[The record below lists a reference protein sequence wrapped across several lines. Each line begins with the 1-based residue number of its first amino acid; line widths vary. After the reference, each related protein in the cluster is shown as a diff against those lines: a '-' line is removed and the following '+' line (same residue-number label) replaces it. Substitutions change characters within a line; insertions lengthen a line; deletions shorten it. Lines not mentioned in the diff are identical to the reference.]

1 MPNGI
6 SMTERGALITGC
18 GKSDGMGQ
26 AIARRLAAS
35 GIAVAVS
42 DMVPKG
48 VLNARQEIVG
58 VTEKPGWNG
67 VETLVAEIRAAG
79 GQATAVMGDISRPE
93 DATRMVAEAI
103 DAYGRLDILVNN
115 AGAPQGSDR
124 QDIEAVPLEAWDR
137 LMDVNLRGTYLMCQA
152 AVPVMRRQKY
162 GRIVNIASLA
172 GLKAAPRSTAYS
184 ASKAGVIGLTRAL
197 AMDVGAWGIT
207 VNAICPGAV
216 GTSRVVLNPDPNLDV
231 ESHLAKLGRQTT
243 VGRVGWPE
251 DIAAAVAYFSSE
263 DAGYVTA
270 QTLVIDGGGRAPF
283 PPPQPEDL

>member
-1 MPNGI
+1 MI
-6 SMTERGALITGC
+6 DRSALVTGC

-35 GIAVAVS
+35 GIAVAVT
-42 DMVPKG
+42 DLLPKG

-58 VTEKPGWNG
+58 VTERPGWQG

-79 GQATAVMGDISRPE
+79 GRAIAVLGDISRPE
-93 DATRMVAEAI
+93 DAERMVAEAV
-103 DAYGRLDILVNN
+103 DAHGRVDILVNN
-115 AGAPQGSDR
+115 AGAPQGADR
-124 QDIEAVPLEAWDR
+124 QDVESVPLEAWDR
-137 LMDVNLRGTYLMCQA
+137 LIEVNLRGTYLMCHA
-152 AVPVMRRQKY
+152 VVPVMRRQKY
-162 GRIVNIASLA
+162 GRIVNISSLA

-216 GTSRVVLNPDPNLDV
+216 GTSRAILDPDPNLDV
-231 ESHLAKLGRQTT
+231 EAQLERMGRATV
-243 VGRVGWPE
+243 VGRVGRPE
-251 DIAAAVAYFSSE
+251 DIAAAVAYLSSE

-270 QTLVIDGGGRAPF
+270 QTLVLDGGGRSPF
-283 PPPQPEDL
+283 PPVRPEDL

>member
-1 MPNGI
+1 
-6 SMTERGALITGC
+6 MTNRGALITGC

-42 DMVPKG
+42 DMLPKG

-58 VTEKPGWNG
+58 VTEKPGWQG

-79 GQATAVMGDISRPE
+79 GQATAVLGDISHPE
-93 DATRMVAEAI
+93 DAKRMVAEAV
-103 DAYGRLDILVNN
+103 DACGRLDILVNN
-115 AGAPQGSDR
+115 AGAPQGADR
-124 QDIEAVPLEAWDR
+124 QDIESVPLDAWDR
-137 LMDVNLRGTYLMCQA
+137 LIEVNLRGTYLMCHE
-152 AVPVMRRQKY
+152 AVPIMRRQKY

-184 ASKAGVIGLTRAL
+184 ASKAGIIGLTRAL

-216 GTSRVVLNPDPNLDV
+216 GTSRAILNPDPDLDV
-231 ESHLAKLGRQTT
+231 EAHLAKMGREMT
-243 VGRVGWPE
+243 VGRVGKPE

-270 QTLVIDGGGRAPF
+270 QTLVIDGGGRSPF
-283 PPPQPEDL
+283 PPVRPEDR

>member
-1 MPNGI
+1 
-6 SMTERGALITGC
+6 MTNRGALITGC

-42 DMVPKG
+42 DMLPKG

-58 VTEKPGWNG
+58 VTEKPGWQG

-79 GQATAVMGDISRPE
+79 GQATAVLGDISHPE
-93 DATRMVAEAI
+93 DAKRMVAEAV
-103 DAYGRLDILVNN
+103 DACGRLDILVNN
-115 AGAPQGSDR
+115 AGAPQGADR
-124 QDIEAVPLEAWDR
+124 QDIESVPLDAWDR
-137 LMDVNLRGTYLMCQA
+137 LIEVNLRGTYLMCHE
-152 AVPVMRRQKY
+152 AVSIMRRQKY

-184 ASKAGVIGLTRAL
+184 ASKAGIIGLTRAL

-216 GTSRVVLNPDPNLDV
+216 GTSRAILNPDPDLDV
-231 ESHLAKLGRQTT
+231 EAHLAKMGREMT
-243 VGRVGWPE
+243 VGRVGKPE

-270 QTLVIDGGGRAPF
+270 QTLVIDGGGRSPF
-283 PPPQPEDL
+283 PPVRPEDQ